1 MSEVK
6 HYEMLWD
13 CQFCGTKKL
22 LGKTHRFCPNCGAP
36 QNPDSRYY
44 PSDAE
49 KVAVE
54 DHIFVG
60 ADVTCA
66 ACNYLNSGNAEFCV
80 QCGAPL
86 KAGKVAR
93 TLGAQSRG
101 MNEVFESSGSRDIVK
116 EKFDAEMQ
124 RVAAAYKPSGGLNM
138 RTVAIVLAVIAGI
151 VGVFLFLTRTE
162 ERVALVT
169 GHEWERV
176 ITIEKYD
183 RFTTQSWRDV
193 PPAGDAVSLVVGS
206 CVQRQRSTRQVQD
219 GETCSTVRTDRGDGT
234 FSEQRVCSPRYR
246 SEPVYDDW
254 CSWTGLSWQ
263 HDRDVRTSGGL
274 SDPPV
279 WGEFSLSCANERRI
293 GCQRESGRDEK
304 YLLQLKS
311 DEFTYK
317 CPLPQAEWQNTP
329 IEAAFSLQVLAID
342 NSQAKCDTL
351 KRK

>member
-36 QNPDSRYY
+36 QNPDSRYF

-54 DHIFVG
+54 DHVFVG

-66 ACNYLNSGNAEFCV
+66 ACNYLNSGNADFCV

-86 KAGKVAR
+86 KEGKVAK
-93 TLGAQSRG
+93 TLGSQSRA
-101 MNEVFESSGSRDIVK
+101 MHETFESSGSRDIIK

-124 RVAAAYKPSGGLNM
+124 RIAGDKTSGSRFNV
-138 RTVAIVLAVIAGI
+138 RTIAIVLAVIAGI

-162 ERVALVT
+162 ERTALVT

-176 ITIEKYD
+176 IHIEQYG

-193 PPAGDAVSLVVGS
+193 PPAGDNVSMAFGS

-219 GETCSTVRTDRGDGT
+219 GEKCDMERTDRGDGT
-234 FSEQRVCSPRYR
+234 FSEQRICVPRYR

-254 CSWTGLSWQ
+254 CTWTGFNWQ
-263 HDRDVRTSGGL
+263 HERDVRTSGGL
-274 SDPPV
+274 NDTPV
-279 WGEFSLSCANERRI
+279 WGEFSLNCANERRE

-311 DEFTYK
+311 GEFAYK
-317 CPLPQAEWQNTP
+317 CPLPQAEWQNAP

-342 NSQAKCDTL
+342 NSKAKCETL
-351 KRK
+351 ARK